1 MAKELKGIHLRK
13 VQNKKKDIL
22 ESVRKNEERI
32 HIKTE
37 QEEVERE
44 RERRFVEKFA
54 QENPLRYNQ
63 LLRKVK
69 MEELSSIWHYNRLW
83 LSENRRDLLLLYTG
97 FLGFCILMIWLIDPV
112 ESSSLMNIIGYI
124 VGVPGIVFSLL
135 VLVFAEKE
143 IHEHDDK
150 PIHRRVAIILHV
162 ILLLLSVFV
171 LIVLIVY
178 KETFNSSGMQLFVIY
193 TLCCIIV
200 KCMYSIYVNFG
211 FIQFVKNYI
220 ASKSLEDIDPNN
232 FYNFIMQNEKIKE

>member
-83 LSENRRDLLLLYTG
+83 LSEKRRDLLLLYMG

-211 FIQFVKNYI
+211 FIQFIKNYI

>member
-32 HIKTE
+32 YIKTE
-37 QEEVERE
+37 QEEVKRE

-83 LSENRRDLLLLYTG
+83 LSEKRRDLLLLYMG

-211 FIQFVKNYI
+211 FIQFIKNYI

>member
-1 MAKELKGIHLRK
+1 MELKGKLLRK

-22 ESVRKNEERI
+22 ESVRKNEEREY
-32 HIKTE
+32 IKIE

-44 RERRFVEKFA
+44 RQRRFVEKFA

-63 LLRKVK
+63 LLRKIK

-83 LSENRRDLLLLYTG
+83 LSEKRRELLLLYVG
-97 FLGFCILMIWLIDPV
+97 FLGFCILMVWFIDPV
-112 ESSSLMNIIGYI
+112 ESSSLMNTIGYI
-124 VGVPGIVFSLL
+124 VGFPGVIFGLF

-162 ILLLLSVFV
+162 ILLLISAFV
-171 LIVLIVY
+171 LIVLIGSY
-178 KETFNSSGMQLFVIY
+178 EESFNNSGMQMFVIY
-193 TLCCIIV
+193 TFCCIIV

-211 FIQFVKNYI
+211 FIQFIKNYI
-220 ASKSLEDIDPNN
+220 ASESLEDIDPNK
-232 FYNFIMQNEKIKE
+232 FYNYIVQTEKIKE

>member
-1 MAKELKGIHLRK
+1 MAKELKGIDLRK

-83 LSENRRDLLLLYTG
+83 LSEKRRDLLLLYMG

-135 VLVFAEKE
+135 VLVF
-143 IHEHDDK
+143 
-150 PIHRRVAIILHV
+150 
-162 ILLLLSVFV
+162 
-171 LIVLIVY
+171 
-178 KETFNSSGMQLFVIY
+178 G
-193 TLCCIIV
+193 
-200 KCMYSIYVNFG
+200 
-211 FIQFVKNYI
+211 
-220 ASKSLEDIDPNN
+220 NN
-232 FYNFIMQNEKIKE
+232 I